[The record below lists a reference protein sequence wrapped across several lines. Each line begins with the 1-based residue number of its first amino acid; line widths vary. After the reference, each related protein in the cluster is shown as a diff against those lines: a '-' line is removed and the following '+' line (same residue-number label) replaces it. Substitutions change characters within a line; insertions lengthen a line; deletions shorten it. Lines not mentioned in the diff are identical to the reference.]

1 MSEAMYVAASG
12 TLVNQI
18 RMEVLANNL
27 SNVNTV
33 GFKEDRSV
41 FRAYLPSSSDSIGGD
56 YPGTLSTGGP
66 GFFPSYL
73 ASNFHLAFEGTQTNF
88 SPGQLKFTGNALDLG
103 LEGDGFFCIKTQ
115 EGTQYTRKGNFTF
128 NSEGVL
134 ATQEGLPVLGEGGEI
149 KVDGT
154 DVSIDTEGNVSVDGK
169 QAGTIKIVDFSD
181 SRALKKVGNTLFAPA
196 DPDIIEEAAEGVK
209 INQGFIELSNVDG
222 LRVMTEMIEVLRAY
236 ESYKKV
242 IQSVDDATSKAINDV
257 GSVK

>member
-33 GFKEDRSV
+33 GFKEDRTV
-41 FRAYLPSSSDSIGGD
+41 FRAYLPSSSDSIEGD
-56 YPGTLSTGGP
+56 YQEALGTGGP

-73 ASNFHLAFEGTQTNF
+73 ANNYHLAFEGTRTNF

-103 LEGDGFFCIKTQ
+103 LEGDGFFCIQTQ
-115 EGTQYTRKGNFTF
+115 EGTQYTRKGNFTI
-128 NSEGVL
+128 NNEGVL
-134 ATQEGLPVLGEGGEI
+134 ATQEGLPVLGEGGQI

-154 DVSIDTEGNVSVDGK
+154 DISIDTEGNVSVDGK
-169 QAGTIKIVDFSD
+169 QAGTLKIVNFSD
-181 SRALKKVGNTLFAPA
+181 SRALKKVGNTLFVPA
-196 DPDIIEEAAEGVK
+196 DPDIIEESADGVK
-209 INQGFIELSNVDG
+209 INQGSIELSNVDG